1 MKKLTVVITVA
12 FFLMLLSVTASAEG
26 AIEDEYSKYEV
37 SGEITD
43 ALPDGT
49 YEILEQLGITD
60 GSLGEIY
67 SVTPK
72 RVFDTLFNIFT
83 GSLKKPFLYCILSTV
98 ILGFSSFG
106 SETLKNGKILSVAGS
121 CVSSLFLAV
130 PLAETIGSVFSLTEG
145 LCNFGAVFSGVF
157 CAAVSS
163 SGGNLSAV
171 SYEGAM
177 LFFNSLVSAGAQ
189 GVSMPLINGMCATAF
204 FSCVNTFSLTEQ
216 LSGLIKKIYITVLG
230 FFGTV
235 FTAFI
240 SLKSVLSYSAD
251 TLTSKSVKFIIGRTL
266 PVVGGAVSESY
277 SSVMAGLLLVK
288 NTVGAFG
295 IISIAVIVLPT
306 LLTLFSWACALRLSE
321 GAAQMFS
328 SPGQKTVLPV
338 FKDVITLLTATV
350 VFVSAVFIVS
360 AGVLLLVTGGAF
372 F

>member
-1 MKKLTVVITVA
+1 MKKLSVVITAAV
-12 FFLMLLSVTASAEG
+12 LIMLLSVTASAEG
-26 AIEDEYSKYEV
+26 EFYEDYSKYEV
-37 SGEITD
+37 DDEITLS
-43 ALPDGT
+43 LPEET
-49 YEILEQLGITD
+49 REILGELGISD

-67 SVTPK
+67 SITPK
-72 RVFDTLFNIFT
+72 KVFDTFFNIFT
-83 GSLKKPFLYCILSTV
+83 GSLKKPFLYCTLSTV

-106 SETLKNGKILSVAGS
+106 SEAVKNGKILSVAGS
-121 CVSSLFLAV
+121 CVSSLFLAA
-130 PLAETIGSVFSLTEG
+130 PLAETIAAVFSLTKS
-145 LCNFGAVFSGVF
+145 LCEFGVVFSGVF

-171 SYEGAM
+171 SYEGTM

-189 GVSMPLINGMCATAF
+189 GVSRPLINGMCATAF

-240 SLKSVLSYSAD
+240 SLKSVLSCSAD
-251 TLTSKSVKFIIGRTL
+251 TLTSKSVKFLIGRTL

-288 NTVGAFG
+288 NTVGVFG

-321 GAAQMFS
+321 GAARMFS
-328 SPGQKTVLPV
+328 PAGSKNILPV